1 VAQEREMEM
10 NKDDELL
17 ERLEGYNP
25 PDRTI
30 PSWRPIAVDITE
42 AAARIRELKAENA
55 RLIQDANESNR
66 ILGDMCEQQ
75 SKRAECAEA
84 DLAAAVTATMG
95 YKTPWHVRL
104 AELQSEALMSLNA
117 AVTATERVEK
127 AKADCRR
134 WSALCVEREAD
145 LAAAVAALVGVV
157 RVADRATDEFDAAR
171 AVVAAHMKEKP

>member
-1 VAQEREMEM
+1 MAQEREMEM

-30 PSWRPIAVDITE
+30 PSWRPIAVDIAE

-84 DLAAAVTATMG
+84 DLAAAV
-95 YKTPWHVRL
+95 
-104 AELQSEALMSLNA
+104 
-117 AVTATERVEK
+117 
-127 AKADCRR
+127 
-134 WSALCVEREAD
+134 
-145 LAAAVAALVGVV
+145 AALVGVV